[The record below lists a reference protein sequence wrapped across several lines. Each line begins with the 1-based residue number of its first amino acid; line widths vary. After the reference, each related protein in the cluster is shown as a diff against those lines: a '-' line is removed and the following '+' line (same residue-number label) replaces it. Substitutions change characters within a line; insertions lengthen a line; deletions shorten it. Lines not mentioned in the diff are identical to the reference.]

1 MRRVLLLD
9 PDVARR
15 DRMCHGLTEKGLL
28 VIGIGDRDGLASID
42 LSGIDVVVSKVDL
55 PSGPAMRLRD
65 RLGGLP
71 LILFTEDANLRRA
84 VEAMQQG
91 ASDYLVLP
99 FDADELITAINR
111 SFERAASMRSDD
123 RSQPA
128 MAVMV
133 GHCPAM
139 LDLFQRIQT
148 LAEAPGSL
156 LIQGESGSGKE
167 LVARAVHA
175 ASRRRSRPLI
185 SLNCATIPTSLIEA
199 ELFGDRA
206 GSDHRR
212 GLVEA
217 ADEGTLFL
225 DEISALTLE
234 AQARLLQLLQDDTRN
249 AARTGNG
256 SNVDVRVI
264 AATHRDLRPLVEAG
278 RFLEPLYVR
287 LNATTLTV
295 PPLRERGDD
304 IVELANW
311 LLRRICHKLSKPEI
325 SLSDCRAGRDWS
337 IRLARQRQR
346 TRERTGTRGHPV
358 RRQPS
363 SRPSCS
369 RSITPMRRSIVAIE
383 SGRDRDR
390 DQSRGLLRQVRARAS
405 GRADR
410 DGTREQT
417 RHQPQESL
425 GTPSA
430 TEYSAQAHRHPST
443 ATRQRT

>member
-1 MRRVLLLD
+1 
-9 PDVARR
+9 
-15 DRMCHGLTEKGLL
+15 
-28 VIGIGDRDGLASID
+28 
-42 LSGIDVVVSKVDL
+42 
-55 PSGPAMRLRD
+55 
-65 RLGGLP
+65 
-71 LILFTEDANLRRA
+71 
-84 VEAMQQG
+84 
-91 ASDYLVLP
+91 
-99 FDADELITAINR
+99 
-111 SFERAASMRSDD
+111 
-123 RSQPA
+123 
-128 MAVMV
+128 
-133 GHCPAM
+133 M

-175 ASRRRSRPLI
+175 ASRRRARPLI

-206 GSDHRR
+206 GADHRR

-295 PPLRERGDD
+295 PPLRERGHDV
-304 IVELANW
+304 VELANW
-311 LLRRICHKLSKPEI
+311 LLRRICHKLSKPEMTLSAAALAAIGRYDWPGNIRELENALERAVILCDGAVIEAELLAIDHTKASRRSSQSYPDETETETSLEGYFVKFVIEHQDAMTETELANKLGI
-325 SLSDCRAGRDWS
+325 SRKSLWER
-337 IRLARQRQR
+337 RQRLNIPR
-346 TRERTGTRGHPV
+346 KRTGTRAP
-358 RRQPS
+358 RRDS
-363 SRPSCS
+363 
-369 RSITPMRRSIVAIE
+369 E
-383 SGRDRDR
+383 HG
-390 DQSRGLLRQVRARAS
+390 
-405 GRADR
+405 
-410 DGTREQT
+410 
-417 RHQPQESL
+417 
-425 GTPSA
+425 
-430 TEYSAQAHRHPST
+430 
-443 ATRQRT
+443 

>member
-15 DRMCHGLTEKGLL
+15 DRLCHGLTEKGLL

-42 LSGIDVVVSKVDL
+42 LSGIDIVVSKVDL
-55 PSGPAMRLRD
+55 PSGPATRLRD

-71 LILFTEDANLRRA
+71 LILFTEDPNVRRA

-99 FDADELITAINR
+99 FEPDELIGAINR
-111 SFERAASMRSDD
+111 SFERTPTHGDE

-128 MAVMV
+128 MAMMV

-148 LAEAPGSL
+148 MAETRGSL

-167 LVARAVHA
+167 LVARALHA
-175 ASRRRSRPLI
+175 ASRRRARPLI
-185 SLNCATIPTSLIEA
+185 SLNCATIPPSLIEA

-234 AQARLLQLLQDDTRN
+234 AQARLLQLLQDDDTRT
-249 AARTGNG
+249 ASRTGNG

-264 AATHRDLRPLVEAG
+264 AATHRDLRPLVDAG
-278 RFLEPLYVR
+278 RFLEPLYAR

-295 PPLRERGDD
+295 PPLRERGHDV
-304 IVELANW
+304 VELANW
-311 LLRRICHKLSKPEI
+311 LLRRICHKLSKPEM
-325 SLSDCRAGRDWS
+325 SLSETALAAIGRYDWPGNVRELENALERAVILCDATV
-337 IRLARQRQR
+337 IEADLLAIDATKARRPSQSYSDDPETETSLEGYFVKFVLEHQDALTETELANKLGISRKSLWERRQRLNIPR
-346 TRERTGTRGHPV
+346 KRTGTRAP
-358 RRQPS
+358 RRDS
-363 SRPSCS
+363 
-369 RSITPMRRSIVAIE
+369 E
-383 SGRDRDR
+383 
-390 DQSRGLLRQVRARAS
+390 
-405 GRADR
+405 
-410 DGTREQT
+410 
-417 RHQPQESL
+417 H
-425 GTPSA
+425 
-430 TEYSAQAHRHPST
+430 
-443 ATRQRT
+443 